1 MPSHD
6 YSPRVALEM
15 LIRKVTERDPELASH
30 LQSAID
36 AGKDVSERQYSP
48 NRKRSRLY
56 RKTVRF
62 TDEEALRIA
71 IEALQAHFVEQ
82 PMFVISAARQFAA
95 AALGDRVDASPIV
108 RAESPKAVATEG
120 VGVEKPLEIEVQTET
135 QISRADE
142 QTIRL
147 TPPAADALKQQ
158 QEHVGRLLELTR
170 FEEG

>member
-6 YSPRVALEM
+6 YSPRVALET
-15 LIRKVTERDPELASH
+15 LIRKVGERDAELARH

-36 AGKDVSERQYSP
+36 SGKDVSERQHSP
-48 NRKRSRLY
+48 RRKRPRLY

-62 TDEEALRIA
+62 SDEEALRIA

-82 PMFVISAARQFAA
+82 PLFVMSASRHFAA
-95 AALGDRVDASPIV
+95 AALGDHVDPWRVT
-108 RAESPKAVATEG
+108 RAEPQKTVPAETVGAEKA
-120 VGVEKPLEIEVQTET
+120 LEIEVQTET

-142 QTIRL
+142 QTVRL

-158 QEHVGRLLELTR
+158 RDHIARLLELTR